1 MAGLTTH
8 LVITL
13 LCDRKC
19 PLCCNRQWDMINL
32 PYITDEELK
41 QTEMLCITGGEP
53 VAYADPVSVAYYYRM
68 KYPNIKYCTIYTNA
82 WELFFD
88 FDEKID
94 SWVYETVIDGLN
106 ISIKEPNDVE
116 ALGWLLDRYPVKLPM
131 NRLYIFPNVWD
142 KTMEVLD
149 KYPEEK
155 EKFEIIRREWQENFV
170 PAPNCIFR
178 RGA

>member
-1 MAGLTTH
+1 MTGLTTH
-8 LVITL
+8 LVVTL

-53 VAYADPVSVAYYYRM
+53 FEYSDPVAIATYYRK
-68 KYPNIKYCTIYTNA
+68 KYPNIKYCTVYTN
-82 WELFFD
+82 
-88 FDEKID
+88 
-94 SWVYETVIDGLN
+94 VYELNDNMIKINEYEIDGILDGLN
-106 ISIKEPNDVE
+106 ISVKDQRDVY
-116 ALGWLLDRYPVKLPM
+116 ALEDLLKHYDLNLPM
-131 NRLYIFPNVWD
+131 NRLYVFPNVWD
-142 KTMEVLD
+142 ETMEVL
-149 KYPEEK
+149 ENWGNRGN
-155 EKFEIIRREWQENFV
+155 FEIIRREWQENFV

>member
-1 MAGLTTH
+1 MTGLTTH
-8 LVITL
+8 LVVTL

-53 VAYADPVSVAYYYRM
+53 FAYSDPVAIAAYYRE
-68 KYPNIKYCTIYTNA
+68 KYPNIKYCTVYTNA
-82 WELFFD
+82 DELD
-88 FDEKID
+88 YNYDKLN
-94 SWVYETVIDGLN
+94 SWLYQTYIDGLN
-106 ISIKEPNDVE
+106 ISIKEQKDVD
-116 ALGWLLDRYPVKLPM
+116 ALDSLLKHYNPILPM
-131 NRLYIFPNVWD
+131 NRLYVFPNVWD

-149 KYPEEK
+149 KFPEDK

-178 RGA
+178 RA

>member
-53 VAYADPVSVAYYYRM
+53 FEYSDPVAIAAYYRE
-68 KYPNIKYCTIYTNA
+68 KYPNIKDCTVYTNA
-82 WELFFD
+82 YELKDNYDNKLDCWF
-88 FDEKID
+88 
-94 SWVYETVIDGLN
+94 YENQIDGLN
-106 ISIKEPNDVE
+106 ISIKEQKDVD
-116 ALGWLLDRYPVKLPM
+116 AFYSLVRDHTPILPM
-131 NRLYIFPNVWD
+131 NRLYVFPNVWD
-142 KTMEVLD
+142 KTMEVFD
-149 KYPEEK
+149 KFPENK
-155 EKFEIIRREWQENFV
+155 EKFEIIRREWQENFI

>member
-1 MAGLTTH
+1 MTGLTTH
-8 LVITL
+8 LVVTL
-13 LCDRKC
+13 LCDRNC

-53 VAYADPVSVAYYYRM
+53 FAYSDPVAIAAYYRE
-68 KYPNIKYCTIYTNA
+68 KYPNIKYCTVYTNA
-82 WELFFD
+82 YELNYNYD
-88 FDEKID
+88 KLD
-94 SWVYETVIDGLN
+94 SWLYENQIDGLN
-106 ISIKEPNDVE
+106 ISIKEQKDVN
-116 ALGWLLDRYPVKLPM
+116 AFYSLVRDYTPKLPM

-142 KTMEVLD
+142 KTMEVFD
-149 KYPEEK
+149 KFPEAK
-155 EKFEIIRREWQENFV
+155 EKFEIIRREWQENFI